1 MAISLLRFPVL
12 VSLALAFVLS
22 AQAQRPAPV
31 PTPKVSARAMQDL
44 GARLATRINMVRL
57 QDPRAQHAIW
67 GISVVDLA
75 TSASLYAEN
84 ADKLFQPASNTK
96 LFTTA
101 TALALIG
108 AEDKFVTTDAS
119 ERPPDNVGLIARD
132 LVLVGGG
139 DPELIGRPLP
149 LVGRTEV
156 GRRHP

>member
-57 QDPRAQHAIW
+57 QDPHEQHAMW

-75 TSASLYAEN
+75 ASASLYEEN
-84 ADKLFQPASNTK
+84 ADKLVHAASNTDVV
-96 LFTTA
+96 TA
-101 TALALIG
+101 APAQGVIC
-108 AEDKFVTTDAS
+108 AQ
-119 ERPPDNVGLIARD
+119 DNF
-132 LVLVGGG
+132 
-139 DPELIGRPLP
+139 
-149 LVGRTEV
+149 
-156 GRRHP
+156 